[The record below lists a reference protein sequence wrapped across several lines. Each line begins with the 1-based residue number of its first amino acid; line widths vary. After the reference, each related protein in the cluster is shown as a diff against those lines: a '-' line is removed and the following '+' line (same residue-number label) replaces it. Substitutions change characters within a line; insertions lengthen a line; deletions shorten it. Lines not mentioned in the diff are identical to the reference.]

1 MYVIVNYF
9 SLINES
15 NHTCI
20 FSCIYGFLRK
30 NIVKLYTY
38 LYSIFIFHK
47 VRVPFCWIWS
57 RNYRALVNI
66 LRLGAIIFLW
76 SLRGAK
82 IFWIFSQFCGHP
94 KADISSP
101 QILGGHAP
109 LPTRALSE
117 YIGVNM
123 NYSQALKNGAT
134 KIFLLSCRLLRY
146 ISEFY
151 ITCSILL
158 PYFHD

>member
-66 LRLGAIIFLW
+66 LRLGGHNFFMKFGGSQNFLDFFTILWASQSWHLISPNIGGPCPPTNKGPVGIYRSKYELLTGFEKWGDKNIFIEL
-76 SLRGAK
+76 SSSTLH
-82 IFWIFSQFCGHP
+82 FWILYH
-94 KADISSP
+94 
-101 QILGGHAP
+101 
-109 LPTRALSE
+109 
-117 YIGVNM
+117 V
-123 NYSQALKNGAT
+123 
-134 KIFLLSCRLLRY
+134 
-146 ISEFY
+146 
-151 ITCSILL
+151 
-158 PYFHD
+158 